1 MDPPV
6 ASSAKRDQVLFG
18 IISRLAAKLFV
29 VDFEIGQCAA
39 QLATPPV
46 ASQDLLS

>member
-1 MDPPV
+1 M
-6 ASSAKRDQVLFG
+6 AFGAKRDQVLFG
-18 IISRLAAKLFV
+18 IISRLTAKLFV
-29 VDFEIGQCAA
+29 VDFEIGQRSA